1 MKTKGLNLFCKG
13 DVTSAMKN
21 QQMITY
27 MDDVV
32 PSIVERKI
40 QQNFQ

>member
-1 MKTKGLNLFCKG
+1 MNSLFGIECIAIKSVVMK
-13 DVTSAMKN
+13 S

-27 MDDVV
+27 MDDVI

-40 QQNFQ
+40 R